1 MEETMITLVQ
11 EKVQQAISILKEK
24 EVDLWMTFVRETS
37 IMQDPVLPLIYGA
50 TLTWHSAL
58 IITRSGETIAILGNL
73 EAETARRSGAY
84 HEVIGY
90 DKGIQVELVRILDRL
105 NPRQIAVNT
114 SRNDPSTDGLTHGMY
129 QELVDYLAPIHYNER
144 LVSAE
149 AILSALRGRK
159 TPMELA
165 RIRNAVAITEAIYQ
179 RTFEILQPGMTE
191 KQVAQFMH
199 IQVLEEGVTEAWDY
213 EGCPAVNSGPG
224 SVVGHAGPTDISL
237 ERGHLV
243 HFDFGV
249 KKDEYC
255 SDIQRMVYLLKPGE
269 TDAPRPVQHAFQ
281 TVVHAIQQSVK
292 AMRPG
297 MTGAEIDQ
305 IARSTITEAGYP
317 EYMYGTGHGLGRA
330 AHDGG
335 GILGPHWE
343 KYGNLPDQVLEAGQ
357 VFTVEPGIAV
367 PGYGYVGI
375 EEDVLVTDSGAEMLS
390 DGQVELVLK

>member
-1 MEETMITLVQ
+1 MLTLVQ

-24 EVDLWMTFVRETS
+24 EVDVWMTFVRETS
-37 IMQDPVLPLIYGA
+37 AVPDPILPLIYGA
-50 TLTWHSAL
+50 TLTWQSAL

-73 EAETARRSGAY
+73 EAEAARRSGAY

-90 DKGIQVELVRILDRL
+90 DKDIQAELVRILQRL

-114 SRNDPSTDGLTHGMY
+114 SRNDPSADGLTHGMY
-129 QELVDYLAPIHYNER
+129 QELVDYLAPIQYNER
-144 LVSAE
+144 LIPAE
-149 AILSALRGRK
+149 TILAALRGRK

-165 RIRNAVAITEAIYQ
+165 RIRNVVAITEAIYR
-179 RTFEILQPGMTE
+179 RTFETLQPGMTE

-199 IQVLEEGVTEAWDY
+199 AQVLEEDVTEAWDY
-213 EGCPAVNSGPG
+213 EDCPAVNSGPE
-224 SVVGHAGPTDISL
+224 SIVGHAGPTDITL

-269 TDAPRPVQHAFQ
+269 PDAPEPVQQAFQ
-281 TVVHAIQQSVK
+281 TVVHAIQEAVK

-297 MTGAEIDQ
+297 VTGAEIDQ
-305 IARSTITEAGYP
+305 IARSAVTEAGYP

-335 GILGPHWE
+335 GMLGPHWE
-343 KYGNLPDQVLEAGQ
+343 KYGNLPDQALEAGQ
-357 VFTVEPGIAV
+357 VFTVEPGVAV
-367 PGYGYVGI
+367 PGYGYVGL
-375 EEDVLVTDSGAEMLS
+375 EEDVLVTESGTEILS
-390 DGQVELVLK
+390 DGQVKLVLK